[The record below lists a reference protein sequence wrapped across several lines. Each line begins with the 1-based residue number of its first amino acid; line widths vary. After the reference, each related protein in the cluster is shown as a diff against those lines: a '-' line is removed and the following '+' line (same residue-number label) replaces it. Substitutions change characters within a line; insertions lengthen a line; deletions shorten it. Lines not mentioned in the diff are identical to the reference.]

1 MSTRNGRRPRTPSHA
16 VPDGPPPGPDART
29 PPGPIAGASGPSEAV
44 AGLLGGQVGGQ
55 GEPDVSHVTNVGG
68 GGHTTAGKFA
78 PGNRFGR
85 GNPQA
90 RRHHEFRM
98 QFLDA
103 IAEGTIPML
112 AKRLQIAALG
122 GDLDS
127 TKILLDYCLGK
138 PAAAVELSGPN
149 GEPLGVNFHAVTAI
163 VLDALAG
170 DPARR
175 IEVAARLMELDDV
188 RDADDDA

>member
-1 MSTRNGRRPRTPSHA
+1 MTTPRKPARRTRTPSHEPPPRE
-16 VPDGPPPGPDART
+16 PDGS
-29 PPGPIAGASGPSEAV
+29 ASGPAEAV
-44 AGLLGGQVGGQ
+44 AGLLGGQ
-55 GEPDVSHVTNVGG
+55 GEAVVSHVTNVGG

-112 AKRLQIAALG
+112 AKNLQIAALG

-138 PAAAVELSGPN
+138 PGMVVALTDADGGPI
-149 GEPLGVNFHAVTAI
+149 GLNFNAVTAI

-188 RDADDDA
+188 RDADADA